1 MEDEE
6 IQLFDEKEFEKQWQ
20 KNGMGNE
27 SMWSFFSSSYQ
38 QIVDTILRPMAKQ
51 GRPGRLLYDPLHDL
65 GPVQVD
71 VWPNSALKAVRQDHT
86 MTCYGG
92 KKIVFSVWRI
102 QNNTDVPRPFVVY
115 LHSAVGSRPE
125 ALQALHTS
133 LRAGANF
140 AALDFQG
147 SGLSEGD
154 IVTWGYYENNDVVDV
169 VRYLL
174 KLGTTTR
181 IALWGRQLG
190 AATALSYASR
200 DPRVACLVLDTPY
213 SSLDDQMDMVVA
225 AAQKEGMSVPG
236 IVLKAAKTMLQRSVR
251 KKIAHKFDPNK
262 LSPKYFAPKCKCHAL
277 IGSDKS
283 DGVIPP
289 KMVEKVFKKYSKKRR
304 ELVHFQCEGSAHFG
318 VRPEEWL
325 LKVHSFL
332 LEHLYNKTK
341 QNPTGTPPAAV
352 PATVVAAAKWPPTWV
367 ATLNERLETNRSKA
381 KTDAEAAALTG
392 KKKGTNGGGGGGGGS
407 SSSQGGET
415 KSGGSDS
422 TPPAPST
429 DATEDMMAVVE
440 EDSAMMAALVDFEET
455 AKY

>member
-1 MEDEE
+1 MEEEE
-6 IQLFDEKEFEKQWQ
+6 IQVFDAKEFEKQWQ

-38 QIVDTILRPMAKQ
+38 QIVDTILRPMAEQ
-51 GRPGRLLYDPLHDL
+51 GRPGRLLYNPLHDL
-65 GPVQVD
+65 GPVEID
-71 VWPNSALKAVRQDHT
+71 VWPNVEGSTSAATSLKAIRQDHT

-92 KKIVFSVWRI
+92 KKIVFSIWRL
-102 QNNTDVPRPFVVY
+102 QDENGDSTKPRPFVLY

-125 ALQALHTS
+125 ALHALHTS

-190 AATALSYASR
+190 AATAMSYASR

-213 SSLDDQMDMVVA
+213 SSLDDQMDMVVK
-225 AAQKEGMSVPG
+225 AAQKEGMSVPS

-262 LSPKYFAPKCKCHAL
+262 LSPKYFAPKCKCNAL
-277 IGSDKS
+277 IGSDS
-283 DGVIPP
+283 TDGIVPP
-289 KMVEKVFKKYSKKRR
+289 DMVEKVYKKFKKKRVQKISFR
-304 ELVHFQCEGSAHFG
+304 CSGSGHFG
-318 VRPEEWL
+318 MRPESWFL
-325 LKVHSFL
+325 TVHSFL

-341 QNPTGTPPAAV
+341 RNSASQPPPAV
-352 PATVVAAAKWPPTWV
+352 PANIVAAAKWPPDWV
-367 ATLNERLETNRSKA
+367 VKLNEKLESNRSKA
-381 KTDAEAAALTG
+381 KLDAEVAALA
-392 KKKGTNGGGGGGGGS
+392 KKKSEESNES
-407 SSSQGGET
+407 GGET
-415 KSGGSDS
+415 KSGGS
-422 TPPAPST
+422 APSAPSI
-429 DATEDMMAVVE
+429 DATEDMLAVVQ
-440 EDSAMMAALVDFEET
+440 EDESFSQALLDFEET
-455 AKY
+455 AKH

>member
-1 MEDEE
+1 MEDED

-38 QIVDTILRPMAKQ
+38 QIVDTILRPMAEQ

-65 GPVQVD
+65 GPAEVD
-71 VWPNSALKAVRQDHT
+71 VWPDGGLKAVRQDHT

-92 KKIVFSVWRI
+92 KKIVFSIWRI
-102 QNNTDVPRPFVVY
+102 QDVNGGSNAPRPFVVY
-115 LHSAVGSRPE
+115 LHSAVGARPE

-140 AALDFQG
+140 AALDFEG
-147 SGLSEGD
+147 SGLSEGE

-169 VRYLL
+169 VRHLL

-190 AATALSYASR
+190 AATAMSYASR
-200 DPRVACLVLDTPY
+200 DPRVACLILDTPY
-213 SSLDDQMDMVVA
+213 SSLDDQIDMVVEQ
-225 AAQKEGMSVPG
+225 AQKEGMSVPG

-277 IGSDKS
+277 IGSDVN
-283 DGVIPP
+283 DGIVPPSMVQKVI
-289 KMVEKVFKKYSKKRR
+289 KKYSKKRR
-304 ELVHFQCEGSAHFG
+304 TTMSYQCTGSGHFG
-318 VRPEEWL
+318 LRPTEWFL
-325 LKVHSFL
+325 RVHSFL

-341 QNPTGTPPAAV
+341 QNSASKPPPPV
-352 PATVVAAAKWPPTWV
+352 PAQTIASAKWPPTWV
-367 ATLNERLETNRSKA
+367 VELNETLEQNRTKA
-381 KTDAEAAALTG
+381 NNDAKEM
-392 KKKGTNGGGGGGGGS
+392 KKGKT
-407 SSSQGGET
+407 SSQQGET
-415 KSGGSDS
+415 KDSDGA
-422 TPPAPST
+422 PPAPST
-429 DATEDMMAVVE
+429 DATEDMHAVVQ
-440 EDSAMMAALVDFEET
+440 EDDTLTQALIDFEET
-455 AKY
+455 AKH